1 MVSVHVLVVLIYY
14 SIYKINMGKN
24 LTKKQID
31 KNNVDQAKLKK
42 ASMERNWAR
51 GNKTSTELD
60 ILSASKK

>member
-1 MVSVHVLVVLIYY
+1 MMILYTNPF
-14 SIYKINMGKN
+14 INIIMDK

-31 KNNVDQAKLKK
+31 KNKVDQAKLKK